1 MNNEGSNKAR
11 IPERDAL
18 YGYLRDATQDQLQA
32 LAELGVWME
41 KHHELL
47 LAGRANG
54 IRIGATQEVIQFM
67 LDSLDPELA
76 GMVAGNLV
84 QLPN

>member
-1 MNNEGSNKAR
+1 MNNETANQHR

-18 YGYLRDATQDQLQA
+18 HGHLREATQEQLLA

-47 LAGRANG
+47 LAGRVNG
-54 IRIGATQEVIQFM
+54 IRLGATQEVIQFM
-67 LDSLDPELA
+67 LDSLDPDLA